1 MKPQKNKI
9 LLSSPI
15 TPMLMPSFFAVEWC
29 RWASMV
35 LMVLAFVSVLAKFP
49 LLSTFPEL
57 RMMETIGFIRPGTS
71 STMQQNMVSEGGSNY
86 LTQIQEGSRA
96 DCYFFLHF
104 LSCKVKKDIYKYS
117 PNIATPCE
125 QICHVFNNLSSY

>member
-1 MKPQKNKI
+1 MHEAIEEQDTPVKSDDANVNAI
-9 LLSSPI
+9 FFRRRVRRLSEFSRG
-15 TPMLMPSFFAVEWC
+15 WC

-35 LMVLAFVSVLAKFP
+35 FMVLAFVSVLAKFA

-57 RMMETIGFIRPGTS
+57 RMMETIGFIRPGIS

-86 LTQIQEGSRA
+86 LTQIQESSRS

-104 LSCKVKKDIYKYS
+104 FSCH
-117 PNIATPCE
+117 E
-125 QICHVFNNLSSY
+125 G